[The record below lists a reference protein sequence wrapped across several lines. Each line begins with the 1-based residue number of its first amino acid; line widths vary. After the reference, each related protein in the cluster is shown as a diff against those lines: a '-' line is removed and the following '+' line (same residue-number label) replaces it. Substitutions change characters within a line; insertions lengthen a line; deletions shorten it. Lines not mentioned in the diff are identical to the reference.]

1 MGKKK
6 STNRIMAQAF
16 LAVQGSLWAK
26 DLNEQ
31 LQSAVH
37 SPSWVHD
44 DNIFVYDIN
53 TPNRTIGGNY
63 SVSENNL
70 ASPAPKRHTL
80 GLVGGN
86 EVSRLAANP
95 QDIES
100 DLRGITRPL
109 TKCNEREYQALTQGQ
124 TTIDYKNRT
133 TNMTLD
139 LRPVHLKEYQTFA
152 YPASYAPQGLKQ
164 KQCGS
169 PHKY

>member
-1 MGKKK
+1 
-6 STNRIMAQAF
+6 MAQAF
-16 LAVQGSLWAK
+16 FAIQGSLFTR
-26 DLNEQ
+26 DLQEEVKLFTHQ
-31 LQSAVH
+31 PQ
-37 SPSWVHD
+37 WVRD
-44 DNIFVYDIN
+44 DNIAVYDLN
-53 TPNRTIGGNY
+53 TPNRTVQGNY

-70 ASPAPKRHTL
+70 ASPVPKRHTL

-86 EVSRLAANP
+86 EVSQLAGNP

-109 TKCNEREYQALTQGQ
+109 TKCNEREYQPLYQGQ
-124 TTIDYKNRT
+124 TSIDYKNRT
-133 TNMTLD
+133 TDLTLD

>member
-1 MGKKK
+1 
-6 STNRIMAQAF
+6 MAQAF
-16 LAVQGSLWAK
+16 FAIQGSLWAR
-26 DLNEQ
+26 DAQNE
-31 LQSAVH
+31 LHSAL
-37 SPSWVHD
+37 SEPQWVRD
-44 DNIFVYDIN
+44 DNIAVYDLN
-53 TPNRTIGGNY
+53 TPNRTVQGNY

-70 ASPAPKRHTL
+70 ASPVAKRHTL

-86 EVSRLAANP
+86 EVSRLGANP

-109 TKCNEREYQALTQGQ
+109 TKCNEREYQALVQGQ
-124 TTIDYKNRT
+124 TTIDYKNRKT
-133 TNMTLD
+133 DMSLD
-139 LRPVHLKEYQTFA
+139 IRPVHLKEYQTFA